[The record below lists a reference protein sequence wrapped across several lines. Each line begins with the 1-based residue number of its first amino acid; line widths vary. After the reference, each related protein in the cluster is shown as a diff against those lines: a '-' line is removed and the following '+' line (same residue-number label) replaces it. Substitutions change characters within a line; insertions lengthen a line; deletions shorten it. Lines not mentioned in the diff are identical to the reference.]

1 MNGTAA
7 FGKKAVLSCVFSGIG
22 SSVAAFFGGVDAF
35 RRQRRV
41 FAGDTGGILPTERR
55 CPDADRCGTHRRRRT
70 PQLLCALPHRP
81 AAGEVRLC
89 VLPPETMV
97 EDAGRF
103 DSAAAVWH
111 REGGARGS
119 EAIARVLGCRSD
131 RWLELDADAFR
142 RLCIVV
148 GALDY
153 TLEQPLV
160 LPGRHDG
167 DHRGQAASRR
177 RQARAADC
185 LRRG

>member
-1 MNGTAA
+1 M
-7 FGKKAVLSCVFSGIG
+7 
-22 SSVAAFFGGVDAF
+22 
-35 RRQRRV
+35 
-41 FAGDTGGILPTERR
+41 
-55 CPDADRCGTHRRRRT
+55 
-70 PQLLCALPHRP
+70 LCRIDP